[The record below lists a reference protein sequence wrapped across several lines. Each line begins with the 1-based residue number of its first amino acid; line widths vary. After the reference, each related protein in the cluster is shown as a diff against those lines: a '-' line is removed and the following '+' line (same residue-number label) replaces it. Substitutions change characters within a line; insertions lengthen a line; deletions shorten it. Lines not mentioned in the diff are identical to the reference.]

1 MGDGTDLQYQKVGEE
16 EKWGKRSVIEI
27 VPPSMIWLR
36 AAAANQGRLQD
47 LSGTES

>member
-16 EKWGKRSVIEI
+16 ERVGKRSVIEI

-36 AAAANQGRLQD
+36 AAARDG
-47 LSGTES
+47 SKI